1 MDEPRETLYEFAGY
15 MQGKGLALTQTSL
28 FHSDARTPDVSC
40 YETRFHN
47 DLSLFKDH
55 TLNYVILGDILA
67 TLTPEAR
74 IETTNNAAR
83 LLQSKAYL
91 LLALPTKTFTPEGI
105 EEQLQATGVSFRHIS
120 TYSYG
125 SNSGPGQNF
134 YIYKRLGY
142 GERLLEKVFI
152 NTPVA
157 KRVCVSRLGAIGD
170 MIQCTPLLRS
180 LKESNYHVTVNCSP
194 YSASVLKGN
203 PNVDNIIVQER
214 NIIPN
219 CELGPYWDYWA
230 KAYTKY
236 INLSETIE
244 GPLLKVQGRRDYY
257 TSKRWRSTVCDTNYF
272 QRVCEKGGYY
282 QANLQPELFI
292 SANERS
298 AAKNSL
304 RNAGLTKKDF
314 IIIGVLNGSSHHKTY
329 PLFPAVLN
337 DWLDANPQ
345 ARLILMGDK
354 NSGKYAWEHPSITN
368 LCGRTTLR
376 EAFALVQASNLVV
389 GPETSLTN
397 AAACFPNVAKII
409 FLSHSSRHNLTWG
422 WKNTQALTPT
432 QALAPCYPCH
442 QLHYT
447 LDSCPN
453 ASLRDDETGEEV
465 SSGPRC
471 ALGAISGDRTY
482 EALDRAYNVW
492 MAGSRKGTY

>member
-1 MDEPRETLYEFAGY
+1 MDEPREALYEFAGY
-15 MQGKGLALTQTSL
+15 MQGKGLALTQTNL
-28 FHSDARTPDVSC
+28 FHADARTPDVSC

-55 TLNYVILGDILA
+55 TFNYVILGDILA

-91 LLALPTKTFTPEGI
+91 LLALPTKTFTPEGVK
-105 EEQLQATGVSFRHIS
+105 EQLQDSGVSFIHIS
-120 TYSYG
+120 THTVG
-125 SNSGPGQNF
+125 DFNF
-134 YIYKRLGY
+134 YVYKSSRRVSRSATLD
-142 GERLLEKVFI
+142 
-152 NTPVA
+152 TPVA

-219 CELGPYWDYWA
+219 SELGPYWDYW
-230 KAYTKY
+230 KLRYNKY

-257 TSKRWRSTVCDTNYF
+257 TSKKWRDTVCSTNYF

-282 QANLQPELFI
+282 QASLTPELFI
-292 SANERS
+292 SSNER
-298 AAKNSL
+298 AGAKKIL
-304 RNAGLTKKDF
+304 RDMGIRKENF

-337 DWLDANPQ
+337 DWLDANPS
-345 ARLILMGDK
+345 AKLLLMGDK
-354 NSGKYAWEHPSITN
+354 NSAKYAWEHPSITN
-368 LCGRTTLR
+368 LCGTTSLR

-422 WKNTQALTPT
+422 WKNTQALIPT
-432 QALAPCYPCH
+432 QELAPCYPCH

-482 EALDRAYNVW
+482 EALDRAYAQSLKV
-492 MAGSRKGTY
+492 